1 MKSSLRRRGISDVGV
16 VPGDLVAEHP
26 HKQGAHGNA
35 SNAAQNGLEPFRD
48 PHARQHPTRGRAW
61 ATNPAGARVADSDQ
75 AATRDPAVRL
85 DNAEG
90 GGLIRA
96 PSPKTRSSKVKAGRS
111 STHLRSTEHR
121 NLAVN
126 TPLSFCILR
135 ETELNRGRLTGVGAY
150 LVAETFN
157 GKQKHQNCGDTF
169 HKISI

>member
-90 GGLIRA
+90 GDRMTLHCETRGAAGSLATAISGSIRDVTKLRGEVALCGPGTLVNDGTVIDDIRKYESPGKHLGLNA
-96 PSPKTRSSKVKAGRS
+96 
-111 STHLRSTEHR
+111 
-121 NLAVN
+121 
-126 TPLSFCILR
+126 
-135 ETELNRGRLTGVGAY
+135 
-150 LVAETFN
+150 
-157 GKQKHQNCGDTF
+157 
-169 HKISI
+169 